1 MALRCTAALGCYV
14 LGVGVHSRPHP
25 SSSPEPA
32 LPHRHLQQSTR
43 VRTDILQGALRN
55 NCWKSNRCPVLF
67 NSLLTRKTGGLEQPQ
82 RRLPVRLREP
92 LPHIYLGHG
101 RAAST
106 HGITAPFARRRCA
119 ENGTKRGGK
128 EGVLQ
133 PLSLTLPPAAQP
145 RRAARQPQ
153 PDLRSPQRAE
163 ALGAGCAPTSCSQAG
178 SGKREARGASHGPT
192 SPRRREG
199 CGQHRAYCACALR
212 AAQPT
217 ETSRRVPS
225 PPGLSDH
232 RRALPAPFLPPP
244 SSWRRARAVRSCL
257 PRRRSTA
264 HARCRAG
271 RRRHPRR
278 DGARAR
284 AAPEGETRGGGGG
297 DGCGEGG
304 GKVAVRAGPRLE
316 SPPGGGE
323 RGAAS
328 GRRRRREVRWGVP
341 ADPS

>member
-1 MALRCTAALGCYV
+1 MIPHRVRESNVALRCTAALGCYV

-32 LPHRHLQQSTR
+32 LPHRHLQQSPR

-67 NSLLTRKTGGLEQPQ
+67 NRLLTRKTGGLEQPQ

-101 RAAST
+101 RTAST

-163 ALGAGCAPTSCSQAG
+163 ALGAGRAPTSCSQAG
-178 SGKREARGASHGPT
+178 SGKREAGSARRVTRPHEPPPT
-192 SPRRREG
+192 QR
-199 CGQHRAYCACALR
+199 LR
-212 AAQPT
+212 AA
-217 ETSRRVPS
+217 
-225 PPGLSDH
+225 
-232 RRALPAPFLPPP
+232 
-244 SSWRRARAVRSCL
+244 
-257 PRRRSTA
+257 
-264 HARCRAG
+264 
-271 RRRHPRR
+271 
-278 DGARAR
+278 
-284 AAPEGETRGGGGG
+284 
-297 DGCGEGG
+297 
-304 GKVAVRAGPRLE
+304 PRLLRMR
-316 SPPGGGE
+316 PA
-323 RGAAS
+323 RGT
-328 GRRRRREVRWGVP
+328 
-341 ADPS
+341 AD

>member
-1 MALRCTAALGCYV
+1 MIPHWVRESNVALRCTAALGCYV

-32 LPHRHLQQSTR
+32 LPHRHLQQSPR

-67 NSLLTRKTGGLEQPQ
+67 NRLLTRKTGGLEQPQ

-163 ALGAGCAPTSCSQAG
+163 ALGAGRAPTSCSQAG
-178 SGKREARGASHGPT
+178 SGKREARHTAPRAPADAKGAGST
-192 SPRRREG
+192 
-199 CGQHRAYCACALR
+199 
-212 AAQPT
+212 
-217 ETSRRVPS
+217 
-225 PPGLSDH
+225 
-232 RRALPAPFLPPP
+232 AP
-244 SSWRRARAVRSCL
+244 
-257 PRRRSTA
+257 TA
-264 HARCRAG
+264 HAHCARHSRLRHRAG
-271 RRRHPRR
+271 SRHRPAFPITAGRCPLPFSR
-278 DGARAR
+278 LPLPGAGHAR
-284 AAPEGETRGGGGG
+284 
-297 DGCGEGG
+297 
-304 GKVAVRAGPRLE
+304 
-316 SPPGGGE
+316 
-323 RGAAS
+323 
-328 GRRRRREVRWGVP
+328 
-341 ADPS
+341 